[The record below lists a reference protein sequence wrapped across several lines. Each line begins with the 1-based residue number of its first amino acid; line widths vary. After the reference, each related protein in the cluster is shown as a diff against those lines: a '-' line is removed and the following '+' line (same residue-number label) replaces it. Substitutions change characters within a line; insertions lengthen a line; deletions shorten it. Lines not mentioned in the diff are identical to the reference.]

1 MNYDY
6 KQMNEEEK
14 SKLFPYGIDN
24 ITIIRRKDIAYYD
37 IIRSETLKLRIRIV
51 LDSGNKPD
59 CYVYFDNVQQ
69 LKEAIEIL
77 DNSFMDNKIAIITS
91 KGIDSRDYITKV
103 GSNIYDKAIESL

>member
-6 KQMNEEEK
+6 NQVGGEEK
-14 SKLFPYGIDN
+14 NELFPYGISN
-24 ITIIRRKDIAYYD
+24 ITKIKAKDIAYYD

-59 CYVYFDNVQQ
+59 CYVYFDNVKQ

-77 DNSFMDNKIAIITS
+77 DNPFTDKIALITS
-91 KGIDSRDYITKV
+91 KGVDSRDYITKV

>member
-6 KQMNEEEK
+6 NQINEEEK

-24 ITIIRRKDIAYYD
+24 ITIIKRSDIAYYD
-37 IIRSETLKLRIRIV
+37 ISHSETLKLRIRIV

-59 CYVYFDNVQQ
+59 NYIYFDNVKQ

-77 DNSFMDNKIAIITS
+77 DNPFTDKIALITT
-91 KGIDSRDYITKV
+91 KYINSRDYITKV
-103 GSNIYDKAIESL
+103 GSDIYNKAIESL

>member
-14 SKLFPYGIDN
+14 NKLFPCPINN
-24 ITIIRRKDIAYYD
+24 ISIIRIKDIAYYH
-37 IIRSETLKLRIRIV
+37 INRSETLRLRIRIV
-51 LDSGNKPD
+51 VNSGNKPD
-59 CYVYFDNVQQ
+59 YYVYFDNVKQ

-77 DNSFMDNKIAIITS
+77 DNPFTDKIALITL
-91 KGIDSRDYITKV
+91 KGVDSRDYITKV

>member
-6 KQMNEEEK
+6 NQINEEEK

-24 ITIIRRKDIAYYD
+24 IAIIKVKDIAYYH
-37 IIRSETLKLRIRIV
+37 IGRTETLRLRIRIV

-59 CYVYFDNVQQ
+59 YYVYLDSIKE

-77 DNSFMDNKIAIITS
+77 DNPFTDKIALITS
-91 KGIDSRDYITKV
+91 KHIDSRDYITKV
-103 GSNIYDKAIESL
+103 GSNIYDKAIESI

>member
-14 SKLFPYGIDN
+14 SKLFPCPINN
-24 ITIIRRKDIAYYD
+24 ISIIRSKDIAYYH
-37 IIRSETLKLRIRIV
+37 IGRTETLRLRIRIIV
-51 LDSGNKPD
+51 DTGNKPD
-59 CYVYFDNVQQ
+59 YYVYFNSIEE

-77 DNSFMDNKIAIITS
+77 DNPFTDKIALITL
-91 KGIDSRDYITKV
+91 KGVDSRDYITTV